1 VALMVWRPWC
11 SSSSDRIRSA
21 EHCSSFGVAAANAR
35 HSAYSL
41 GFARI
46 AYRWHPL
53 FGRTLQ
59 VSPYRRGKDLKCIY
73 TKERPDLCRE
83 LPNWMFDEAYCGG
96 MTLGLPEVNL
106 VALHDLGRLLALLK
120 KTRRRAAR
128 FSSRDLKEKRGAKK
142 NAGVG
147 TTGAGSEHRSIR
159 ATSGQG
165 HPGLIEA
172 VVALLLAAAA
182 VPEVE
187 KPAIESGGV
196 DEQ

>member
-1 VALMVWRPWC
+1 LR
-11 SSSSDRIRSA
+11 
-21 EHCSSFGVAAANAR
+21 
-35 HSAYSL
+35 
-41 GFARI
+41 FARI
-46 AYRWHPL
+46 VYRWHPL

-59 VSPYRRGKDLKCIY
+59 VSPYRRGKELKCIY
-73 TKERPDLCRE
+73 TNERPDLCRE

-106 VALHDLGRLLALLK
+106 VALYDLGRVLALLK
-120 KTRRRAAR
+120 KTRTRAAR
-128 FSSRDLKEKRGAKK
+128 FSSRDPKEKRGAKK

-147 TTGAGSEHRSIR
+147 TTGAPYVPPVARD
-159 ATSGQG
+159 T
-165 HPGLIEA
+165 PGLIEA

-187 KPAIESGGV
+187 KPAIKSGGV